1 MMEPMTI
8 QWSLK
13 TLISQAT
20 QGPIAPLVTL
30 RKKSSIAEMATQS
43 ECLLPQYQAKD
54 SLLSRKILDLMSFVP
69 DKPTT

>member
-1 MMEPMTI
+1 
-8 QWSLK
+8 
-13 TLISQAT
+13 
-20 QGPIAPLVTL
+20 
-30 RKKSSIAEMATQS
+30 MATQS